1 MSTTP
6 ETTTPELIEIDR
18 SIRVTRI
25 HKNELTTS
33 SPVRKETTEPEDLF
47 DTIYEEDGED
57 EYDEDEKNEVDE
69 YEQDENSEECEEGE
83 FAHMPG
89 DCTMFRR
96 CVHHKYMEF
105 SCRPGT
111 HWNDAIDTCDHP
123 DSAKCTDTQPKASR
137 YKLFQ

>member
-18 SIRVTRI
+18 SIHVTRI
-25 HKNELTTS
+25 HENELTTS
-33 SPVRKETTEPEDLF
+33 SPVRNEKTEPEDLF
-47 DTIYEEDGED
+47 DTDYEEDEED
-57 EYDEDEKNEVDE
+57 EVDE
-69 YEQDENSEECEEGE
+69 YEEDENSEECEEGE

-123 DSAKCTDTQPKASR
+123 DSAKCSDTGAKDTR
-137 YKLFQ
+137 YVLFQ